1 MIKIG
6 SFFEA
11 HIEKIILV
19 IVGIVSIWLMITR
32 VIFSPNQVSYG
43 EGKYSPAAID
53 EQVNRRAQELREK
66 INTPPEDLPP
76 YKSQRPEF
84 VAMLDSSISDIN
96 VNIWPQVPFE
106 VEGSA
111 LGPGGKGRYRLP
123 VIGAVN
129 EVDVEHIRAAA
140 YVPTDVITA
149 ENQYDKAATEPNDID
164 LITVEAKFDVEGLYK
179 RFQHCFVEDVER
191 QYSDPC
197 LAKPIFAAVQLQ
209 RQELGQDGRW
219 GDWKDI
225 PRIKIDHYGPL
236 FDIVEDAGSL
246 PPGRLKVWKL
256 QFDNW
261 QVQIDLLQPEAYAMA
276 SAYEEWYPPVIHRK
290 FLDIQRKEDAEEK
303 RKAREDEQKNNER
316 ADSRRTRRTGLGGTT
331 GRLGGG
337 YSDMGSGLYSG
348 GVGGDTSRRRS
359 SRTRSDRSGRT
370 GTSYDSGMPGTPG
383 TPGMPGA
390 TDRRSRRSSR
400 RTTEPG
406 GIGIDGYGDMLGM
419 PGDRLTRRGPSMF
432 DVYQDFDKIRLTART
447 PLEKM
452 KEPLVFWAHDD
463 TVEPRNTYR
472 YRIRLGVLNPLAGTD
487 QIGEQDVS
495 RKNEVVLWSEFS
507 KTTEPVEIPG
517 RMYFFAKHIREPA
530 NVVTVQVSKYVLGYW
545 YSEDFKVSEGELIG
559 NVVET
564 ETETEADRQRN
575 QRRTDFGRG
584 MLDPRMAP
592 GGAMMDPRMGA
603 IGVPREKSVVPE
615 TIDYGTGAV
624 MVDAVPVIDWSGD
637 KNLTERHYYN
647 MLYSMDGTDIE
658 HMPVRTAYWAKDLRD
673 MYGMISILEKETREP
688 FKSFS
693 ARKTRPGA
701 RPGGDMG
708 GYEDMYYD
716 DMMYEDMGMMP
727 Y

>member
-1 MIKIG
+1 
-6 SFFEA
+6 
-11 HIEKIILV
+11 
-19 IVGIVSIWLMITR
+19 
-32 VIFSPNQVSYG
+32 
-43 EGKYSPAAID
+43 
-53 EQVNRRAQELREK
+53 
-66 INTPPEDLPP
+66 
-76 YKSQRPEF
+76 
-84 VAMLDSSISDIN
+84 
-96 VNIWPQVPFE
+96 
-106 VEGSA
+106 
-111 LGPGGKGRYRLP
+111 
-123 VIGAVN
+123 
-129 EVDVEHIRAAA
+129 
-140 YVPTDVITA
+140 
-149 ENQYDKAATEPNDID
+149 
-164 LITVEAKFDVEGLYK
+164 
-179 RFQHCFVEDVER
+179 
-191 QYSDPC
+191 
-197 LAKPIFAAVQLQ
+197 
-209 RQELGQDGRW
+209 
-219 GDWKDI
+219 
-225 PRIKIDHYGPL
+225 
-236 FDIVEDAGSL
+236 
-246 PPGRLKVWKL
+246 
-256 QFDNW
+256 
-261 QVQIDLLQPEAYAMA
+261 
-276 SAYEEWYPPVIHRK
+276 
-290 FLDIQRKEDAEEK
+290 
-303 RKAREDEQKNNER
+303 
-316 ADSRRTRRTGLGGTT
+316 
-331 GRLGGG
+331 
-337 YSDMGSGLYSG
+337 
-348 GVGGDTSRRRS
+348 
-359 SRTRSDRSGRT
+359 
-370 GTSYDSGMPGTPG
+370 
-383 TPGMPGA
+383 
-390 TDRRSRRSSR
+390 
-400 RTTEPG
+400 
-406 GIGIDGYGDMLGM
+406 
-419 PGDRLTRRGPSMF
+419 
-432 DVYQDFDKIRLTART
+432 
-447 PLEKM
+447 M